1 MTPALLS
8 RRNLLLL
15 AFACMSAN
23 VAHAA
28 GSNVSVP
35 QAKPTRSQTGSMH
48 WKDLSLQR
56 QQALKPLQADWDSL
70 DETRQKKWLVIAD
83 SFPSLDPA
91 QQARAQSKMQ
101 EWVRLN
107 PEQRRIARDSYLRAK
122 SLNTTEK
129 NAKWERYQQ
138 LSEEEKNKLA
148 AKTAKKKH
156 LLTSPPV
163 PSKK

>member
-1 MTPALLS
+1 MPALLS
-8 RRNLLLL
+8 RPSLLLL
-15 AFACMSAN
+15 LFVCMTAD
-23 VAHAA
+23 AA
-28 GSNVSVP
+28 GGNASVP
-35 QAKPTRSQTGSMH
+35 DARPVRIHAGSMH
-48 WKDLSLQR
+48 WKELSPKR
-56 QQALKPLQADWDSL
+56 QQALAPLYADWDNL

-83 SFPSLDPA
+83 TFPSLDAA

-107 PEQRRIARDSYLRAK
+107 PEQRQIARDSYLRSKA
-122 SLNTTEK
+122 LNTTQK

-138 LSEEEKNKLA
+138 LPEEEKSKLA
-148 AKTAKKKH
+148 AKTAKKKR